1 MSNKK
6 KKNNKYDDDD
16 NKKKKNNKYDDDDNK
31 KKKSYFDITRK
42 KRSKNLKTIIL
53 PIIAALVIIAGISIY
68 LFSQNTLSVAGFGP
82 LGSAHEH
89 AAFLV
94 KVNGQNID
102 FSQPKYQVQSD
113 YIHVENGDG
122 TTLHRH
128 ATNVTFADFLK
139 SIKMDIDKKNN
150 CLVFT
155 NGTEYCDDNNNKL
168 KTFINGNS
176 TKSISEYILNNNDR
190 LLVIYGNETDEE
202 IAKALDELNKIKI
215 QFT

>member
-6 KKNNKYDDDD
+6 KK
-16 NKKKKNNKYDDDDNK
+16 KKNNKNDDDDNK

-102 FSQPKYQVQSD
+102 FSQQKYQVQSD

-202 IAKALDELNKIKI
+202 IAKALGELNKIKI

>member
-1 MSNKK
+1 MSKKSKKEDDSKK
-6 KKNNKYDDDD
+6 KR
-16 NKKKKNNKYDDDDNK
+16 
-31 KKKSYFDITRK
+31 SYFDASRK
-42 KRSKNLKTIIL
+42 KRNKNFKSVIL
-53 PIIAALVIIAGISIY
+53 PIIAAVAIIAGISIY
-68 LFSQNTLSVAGFGP
+68 LFYQNTLSVAGFGA

-128 ATNVTFADFLK
+128 ATNVTFVDFLK
-139 SIKMDIDKKNN
+139 SINMDIDKKNN

-155 NGTEYCDDNNNKL
+155 NGTKYCGDNNNKL
-168 KTFINGNS
+168 RTFINGDS
-176 TKSISEYILNNNDR
+176 SKSISDYIITNNDR
-190 LLVIYGNETDEE
+190 LLVIYGNENEE
-202 IAKALDELNKIKI
+202 KLNEALEELNKIKI

>member
-6 KKNNKYDDDD
+6 NKNNKND
-16 NKKKKNNKYDDDDNK
+16 NNK

-42 KRSKNLKTIIL
+42 KRSKNLKTVIL

-102 FSQPKYQVQSD
+102 FRQPKYQVQSD

-128 ATNVTFADFLK
+128 STNVTFADFLK
-139 SIKMDIDKKNN
+139 SINMDIDRKNN

-155 NGTEYCDDNNNKL
+155 NGTKYCDNDDNDNKL
-168 KTFINGNS
+168 RIFINENS
-176 TKSISEYILNNNDR
+176 TNSISDYILKNNDR
-190 LLVIYGNETDEE
+190 LLVMYGNETNEQ
-202 IAKALDELNKIKI
+202 IAKALDEVNKIEI
-215 QFT
+215 QYT

>member
-6 KKNNKYDDDD
+6 KKNNKNNVDDDD
-16 NKKKKNNKYDDDDNK
+16 K

-42 KRSKNLKTIIL
+42 KRIKNLKTIIL
-53 PIIAALVIIAGISIY
+53 PIIAAIVIIAGISIY
-68 LFSQNTLSVAGFGP
+68 VFSQNNQSVAGFGP

-102 FSQPKYQVQSD
+102 FSQPQYQVQSD

-128 ATNVTFADFLK
+128 ATNVTFVDFLK
-139 SIKMDIDKKNN
+139 SVKMDIDKKNN
-150 CLVFT
+150 CLAFT
-155 NGTEYCDDNNNKL
+155 NGTEYCDDDNNKL
-168 KTFINGNS
+168 RTFINGNS
-176 TKSISEYILNNNDR
+176 TGSISDYILNNNDR
-190 LLVIYGNETDEE
+190 LLVIYGNETDEQ
-202 IAKALDELNKIKI
+202 IANALDELNKIKI
-215 QFT
+215 QYN

>member
-1 MSNKK
+1 MSNKNKKNDKNDDDAVK
-6 KKNNKYDDDD
+6 KKR
-16 NKKKKNNKYDDDDNK
+16 
-31 KKKSYFDITRK
+31 SYIDVTRK
-42 KRSKNLKTIIL
+42 KRSKSLKTIIL
-53 PIIAALVIIAGISIY
+53 PIIVVLVIIAGLSIY

-94 KVNGQNID
+94 KVNGKNID

-155 NGTEYCDDNNNKL
+155 NGTEYCDDNNNNNKL
-168 KTFINGNS
+168 RTFINGNS
-176 TKSISEYILNNNDR
+176 TKSISDYILNNNDR
-190 LLVIYGNETDEE
+190 LLVMYGNENDEQ

>member
-6 KKNNKYDDDD
+6 KKNNK
-16 NKKKKNNKYDDDDNK
+16 KDDDNK

-42 KRSKNLKTIIL
+42 KRSKNIKTVIL
-53 PIIAALVIIAGISIY
+53 PIIAAVVIIAGISIY
-68 LFSQNTLSVAGFGP
+68 IFSQNTQSVAGFGP

-102 FSQPKYQVQSD
+102 FSQSKYQVQSD

-139 SIKMDIDKKNN
+139 SIKMDIDEKNN

-155 NGTEYCDDNNNKL
+155 NGTEYCSDNNNKL
-168 KTFINGNS
+168 RTFINGNS
-176 TKSISEYILNNNDR
+176 TKSISDYVLNNNDR
-190 LLVIYGNETDEE
+190 LLVMYGNETDED
-202 IAKALDELNKIKI
+202 IAKALEELNKIKI
-215 QFT
+215 QFN

>member
-1 MSNKK
+1 MSNKN
-6 KKNNKYDDDD
+6 KKNNE
-16 NKKKKNNKYDDDDNK
+16 NDDNK
-31 KKKSYFDITRK
+31 KKKSYFDISRK
-42 KRSKNLKTIIL
+42 KRSKNFKTIIL
-53 PIIAALVIIAGISIY
+53 PIIAAIVIIAVISMY
-68 LFSQNTLSVAGFGP
+68 VSSQNTLSVAGFGP

-122 TTLHRH
+122 STLHRH

-139 SIKMDIDKKNN
+139 SVKMDINKKNN
-150 CLVFT
+150 CLIFT

-168 KTFINGNS
+168 RTFINGNS
-176 TKSISEYILNNNDR
+176 TKAISDYVLNNNDR
-190 LLVIYGNETDEE
+190 LLVTYGNETDEQSD
-202 IAKALDELNKIKI
+202 KALDELNNIEI
-215 QFT
+215 QFN

>member
-6 KKNNKYDDDD
+6 KKNNNNNVDDDD
-16 NKKKKNNKYDDDDNK
+16 K
-31 KKKSYFDITRK
+31 KKKSYFDVTRK
-42 KRSKNLKTIIL
+42 KRIKNLKTIIL
-53 PIIAALVIIAGISIY
+53 PIIAAIVIIAGISIY
-68 LFSQNTLSVAGFGP
+68 ISSQNTLSVAGFGP

-94 KVNGQNID
+94 KVNGKNID

-128 ATNVTFADFLK
+128 ATNVTFVDFLK
-139 SIKMDIDKKNN
+139 SVKMDIDKKNN
-150 CLVFT
+150 CLAFT

-168 KTFINGNS
+168 RTFINGNS
-176 TKSISEYILNNNDR
+176 TGSISDYVLKNNDR
-190 LLVIYGNETDEE
+190 LLVIYGNETDEQ
-202 IAKALDELNKIKI
+202 IANALDELNKIKI
-215 QFT
+215 QFN

>member
-6 KKNNKYDDDD
+6 KKNNKNNVDDDD
-16 NKKKKNNKYDDDDNK
+16 K

-42 KRSKNLKTIIL
+42 KRIKNLKTIIL
-53 PIIAALVIIAGISIY
+53 PIIAAIVIIAGISIY
-68 LFSQNTLSVAGFGP
+68 VFSQNTQSVAGFGP

-102 FSQPKYQVQSD
+102 FSQPQYQVQSD

-128 ATNVTFADFLK
+128 ATNVTFVDFLK
-139 SIKMDIDKKNN
+139 SVKMDIDKKNN
-150 CLVFT
+150 CLTFT
-155 NGTEYCDDNNNKL
+155 NGTEYCDDDNNKL
-168 KTFINGNS
+168 RTFINGNS
-176 TKSISEYILNNNDR
+176 TGSISDYVLNNNDR
-190 LLVIYGNETDEE
+190 LLVIYGNETDEQ
-202 IAKALDELNKIKI
+202 IANALDELNKIKI
-215 QFT
+215 QYN